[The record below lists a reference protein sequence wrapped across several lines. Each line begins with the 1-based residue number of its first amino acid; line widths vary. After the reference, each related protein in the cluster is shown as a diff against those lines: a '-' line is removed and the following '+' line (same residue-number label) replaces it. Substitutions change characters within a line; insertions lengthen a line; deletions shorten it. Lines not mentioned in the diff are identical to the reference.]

1 MSSKAW
7 LIQVL
12 EQEKY
17 TRSLEYLC
25 QKVRRCP
32 KDGRATVKE
41 VSMAKGV
48 AV

>member
-1 MSSKAW
+1 MASTMR
-7 LIQVL
+7 LMQVL

-17 TRSLEYLC
+17 TMSLEYLC

-32 KDGRATVKE
+32 KDERADGKE
-41 VSMAKGV
+41 LSVAKAL